1 MDNRKKLVCKKA
13 KMATHI
19 NVIFNIIDWI
29 LFLVFSILA
38 AHFMIDV
45 IDQYQDKATSF
56 SQSLEHITKMP
67 TIVMCIEG
75 NIISNYD
82 KDIKLDYYAEGRY
95 FANKEK
101 LKEKRTY
108 ALTTVN
114 ETFRVL
120 QVQDKCLMLES
131 NLTSPWIKKDCIEI

>member
-1 MDNRKKLVCKKA
+1 MDKRKKLVCKKA
-13 KMATHI
+13 KMATRI

-75 NIISNYD
+75 NIIPITAR
-82 KDIKLDYYAEGRY
+82 K
-95 FANKEK
+95 
-101 LKEKRTY
+101 
-108 ALTTVN
+108 
-114 ETFRVL
+114 
-120 QVQDKCLMLES
+120 S
-131 NLTSPWIKKDCIEI
+131 NLIITQKEGTSLIKKS